1 MATNA
6 VRLARLTPEE
16 YLVAERAAS
25 ERSEYF
31 DGRVV
36 AMAGGTRAHALI
48 VTKLL
53 RAIDTHLDGKSC
65 TATANDLKVWIPK
78 TKTYAYPDISV
89 VCDPVEF
96 HDEIQDVVTNPVLL
110 VEVLSPSTERGDR
123 QTKFRAYKTIPSF
136 RQYVL
141 VSQVE
146 PAIEV
151 YTRTPE
157 DFWIHRESYGLEST
171 VTLSS
176 IDLTV
181 PLSFVYE
188 RVDFNDSDR

>member
-6 VRLARLTPEE
+6 TRLPRLTPEE
-16 YLVAERAAS
+16 YLVAESAAS

-31 DGRVV
+31 DGRIV

-78 TKTYAYPDISV
+78 AKTYAYPDISV
-89 VCDPVEF
+89 VCDPVESQ
-96 HDEIQDVVTNPVLL
+96 DDRLDVVTNPILI
-110 VEVLSPSTERGDR
+110 VEVLSPSTEKRDR
-123 QTKFRAYKTIPSF
+123 HTKFRAYKTIPSF
-136 RQYVL
+136 KQYVL
-141 VSQVE
+141 VSQEE
-146 PAIEV
+146 PAVEV

-157 DFWIHRESYGLEST
+157 DFWVYSEAYGIEST

-176 IDLTV
+176 IDLTI
-181 PLSFVYE
+181 PLSFIYD
-188 RVDFNDSDR
+188 RVEFSA